1 MNNTTNNKRTYK
13 TPEIEYVMMDSEISL
28 QLQSNPPIPGNE
40 NTGAL
45 MKDNFDNEP
54 YKMA

>member
-1 MNNTTNNKRTYK
+1 MNKTTKNKRTYK

-28 QLQSNPPIPGNE
+28 QLQSSPPHPVNE